1 MVSQAKSPRVRCGSG
16 SRARS
21 GSRAGFQRGGFT
33 LIELLVSIAIIA
45 ILIGILIPS
54 LEGARESG
62 RRVRCLANLR
72 GLGTGLNLYMD
83 TNGRVLPKVS
93 FLQDQADDEEGGED
107 DETLLD
113 VLDSFIDAPRP
124 RREIP
129 GDETSLFV
137 STEPYVCPGDR
148 KSSDAES
155 GYEPVWRVFGT
166 SYSYVPGLFIYFL
179 EGLTVPRPEFGVTKA
194 YENRRDWPVMAD
206 ASWDSGEEAWHK
218 GRSEGLPG
226 ACALFFSDGRADWA
240 PRQASDAEMALFMK
254 EAARFGGLA
263 LP

>member
-1 MVSQAKSPRVRCGSG
+1 MRLQAAQKGSSTGKGHPR
-16 SRARS
+16 RA
-21 GSRAGFQRGGFT
+21 FT
-33 LIELLVSIAIIA
+33 LIELLVSISIIA

-54 LEGARESG
+54 LAGARESG
-62 RRVRCLANLR
+62 RRIRCLANLR

-83 TNGRVLPKVS
+83 TNGRILPKVS
-93 FLQDQADDEEGGED
+93 FLQDQADTDGET

-113 VLDSFIDAPRP
+113 VLDSYIDAPRP
-124 RREIP
+124 RRENP
-129 GDETSLFV
+129 DDPTSLYISV
-137 STEPYVCPGDR
+137 EPYVCPGDR

-194 YENRRDWPVMAD
+194 YENRRDWPVLAD
-206 ASWDSGEEAWHK
+206 ASWDTREEAWHK
-218 GRSEGLPG
+218 GRGGADLPG
-226 ACALFFSDGRADWA
+226 ACALFFTDGRADWA
-240 PRQASDAEMALFMK
+240 PRQASDSELALFLK
-254 EAARFGGLA
+254 EAARFGGLP

>member
-1 MVSQAKSPRVRCGSG
+1 MVGLPRVGGG
-16 SRARS
+16 SRVGGR
-21 GSRAGFQRGGFT
+21 RGFT

-45 ILIGILIPS
+45 ILVGILVPS
-54 LEGARESG
+54 LSKARESG

-83 TNGRVLPKVS
+83 TNGRMLPKVS
-93 FLQDQADDEEGGED
+93 FLQDQAEGDGET

-124 RREIP
+124 RRENP
-129 GDETSLFV
+129 DDPESLYISV
-137 STEPYVCPGDR
+137 EPYVCPGDR
-148 KSSDAES
+148 KSSDEAS
-155 GYEPVWRVFGT
+155 GYEPVWRVYGT
-166 SYSYVPGLFIYFL
+166 SYSYVPGLFIFFL

-206 ASWDSGEEAWHK
+206 ASWDSREEAWHK
-218 GRSEGLPG
+218 GRSGDLPG

-240 PRQASDAEMALFMK
+240 PRQASDTELALFLK
-254 EAARFGGLA
+254 EAARFGGLP

>member
-1 MVSQAKSPRVRCGSG
+1 MTGVRHNPPHTGL
-16 SRARS
+16 RRPA
-21 GSRAGFQRGGFT
+21 FT
-33 LIELLVSIAIIA
+33 LIELLVSISIIA
-45 ILIGILIPS
+45 ILVGILIPS
-54 LEGARESG
+54 LSGAREAG

-72 GLGTGLNLYMD
+72 SLGTGLSLYMD
-83 TNGRVLPKVS
+83 TNGRILPKVS
-93 FLQDQADDEEGGED
+93 YLQDQAEEDGSES

-129 GDETSLFV
+129 GDTSTLFL
-137 STEPYVCPGDR
+137 SNEPYVCPGDR
-148 KSSDAES
+148 KSSDAAS

-166 SYSYVPGLFIYFL
+166 SYTYVPGLFIYFL

-206 ASWDSGEEAWHK
+206 ASWDTREEAWHK
-218 GRSEGLPG
+218 GRGNGLPG
-226 ACALFFSDGRADWA
+226 ACALFFNDGRADWA
-240 PRQASDAEMALFMK
+240 PPKVSDSELSKFIK
-254 EAARFGGLA
+254 EAARFGGLP

>member
-1 MVSQAKSPRVRCGSG
+1 MGHGINETKRAAGRVG
-16 SRARS
+16 SRR
-21 GSRAGFQRGGFT
+21 GQRGDARKAFT

-45 ILIGILIPS
+45 ILIGILIPG

-72 GLGTGLNLYMD
+72 GMGTGLSLYMD
-83 TNGRVLPKVS
+83 TNGRMLPKVS
-93 FLQDQADDEEGGED
+93 FLQDQAEDDEGGEN

-124 RREIP
+124 HREIP

-206 ASWDSGEEAWHK
+206 ASWDTRENAWHK
-218 GRSEGLPG
+218 GRSADLPG
-226 ACALFFSDGRADWA
+226 ACALFFTDGRADWA
-240 PRQASDAEMALFMK
+240 PKQASDAEMAQFMK
-254 EAARFGGLA
+254 EAARFGGLV

>member
-1 MVSQAKSPRVRCGSG
+1 MPLHTPNRSEPPLRAPRP
-16 SRARS
+16 RA
-21 GSRAGFQRGGFT
+21 FT
-33 LIELLVSIAIIA
+33 LIELLVSISIIA
-45 ILIGILIPS
+45 VLIGILIPS
-54 LEGARESG
+54 LSQARESA

-83 TNGRVLPKVS
+83 TNNRILPKVS
-93 FLQDQADDEEGGED
+93 FLQDQAEGDGET

-113 VLDSFIDAPRP
+113 VLDSYIDAPRP

-129 GDETSLFV
+129 DDPTSLYISV
-137 STEPYVCPGDR
+137 EPYVCPGDR

-155 GYEPVWRVFGT
+155 GYEPVWRVYGT

-194 YENRRDWPVMAD
+194 YENRRDWPVLAD
-206 ASWDSGEEAWHK
+206 ASWDSREDAWHK
-218 GRSEGLPG
+218 GRSGDLPG
-226 ACALFFSDGRADWA
+226 ACALFFTDGRADWA
-240 PRQASDAEMALFMK
+240 PRQASDSELALFLK
-254 EAARFGGLA
+254 EAARFGGLP